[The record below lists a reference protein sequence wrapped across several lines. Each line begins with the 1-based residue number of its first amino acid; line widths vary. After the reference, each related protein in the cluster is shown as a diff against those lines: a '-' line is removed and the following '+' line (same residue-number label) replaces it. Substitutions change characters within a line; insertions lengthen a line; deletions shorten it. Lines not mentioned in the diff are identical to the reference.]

1 MDMLGAL
8 ATGPWKRSLAVRPDE
23 ELIAEVLKG
32 GTAAFAE
39 LASRYRD
46 KVERLCQRFFADREM
61 VRDLS
66 QESFIRAFT
75 GLSTYR
81 AEMPFGGW
89 IRAIVVN
96 VCYDELRRRQR
107 RPEDLVAD
115 FSAPEYTWAQLVNDA
130 TPEQIVDA
138 AEQRQ
143 EAHDLA
149 HRLLDALR
157 PDDRAVMVLKE
168 TEDLSVSEIAKIM
181 GWSEAKVKIRA
192 FRARQIMRKHAQRIF
207 SMRRGRAVR

>member
-1 MDMLGAL
+1 MLSAL
-8 ATGPWKRSLAVRPDE
+8 ATQLRSWSGAVKPDD
-23 ELIAEVLKG
+23 ELIAEVLNG

-39 LASRYRD
+39 LASRYRS
-46 KVERLCQRFFADREM
+46 KVERLCQRFFSDREL
-61 VRDLS
+61 VRDLT
-66 QESFIRAFT
+66 QESFIRAFA

-89 IRAIVVN
+89 LRAVVAN

-115 FSAPEYTWAQLVNDA
+115 FTAPDSHWIQLVNEA
-130 TPEQIVDA
+130 TPEQIVEA
-138 AEQRQ
+138 AEERA
-143 EAHDLA
+143 EAHALA
-149 HRLLDALR
+149 HRLLDSLK
-157 PDDRAVMVLKE
+157 PDDRMVMVLKE

-192 FRARQIMRKHAQRIF
+192 FRARQIMRKQAERILAT
-207 SMRRGRAVR
+207 RIGRIAR